1 MVAQE
6 ERWEEGMVRKFGM
19 SVYTL
24 LHLKWIT
31 NKDLLYSTW
40 NSAQCYVAVWI
51 GGEFGGEWI
60 HVYVWL
66 SPFAIYLKP
75 SQHCLLIVYT
85 SIQNKMLFFFFKAFC
100 FHSKGSHEQNEKA
113 TLRMVENIC
122 KWSKWQGTNFQNIQT
137 THAAQYQKNK
147 TESKNQNLKG
157 CMHCR
162 VHCST
167 IYNS

>member
-1 MVAQE
+1 MESKKKWFQWAYFQNRNRLWNFETMVAQE

-75 SQHCLLIVYT
+75 SQHCLLIIYT
-85 SIQNKMLFFFFKAFC
+85 SIQNKMLFFF
-100 FHSKGSHEQNEKA
+100 
-113 TLRMVENIC
+113 LRLFVFTAKEAM
-122 KWSKWQGTNFQNIQT
+122 
-137 THAAQYQKNK
+137 NK
-147 TESKNQNLKG
+147 MKRQPSG
-157 CMHCR
+157 W
-162 VHCST
+162 
-167 IYNS
+167 